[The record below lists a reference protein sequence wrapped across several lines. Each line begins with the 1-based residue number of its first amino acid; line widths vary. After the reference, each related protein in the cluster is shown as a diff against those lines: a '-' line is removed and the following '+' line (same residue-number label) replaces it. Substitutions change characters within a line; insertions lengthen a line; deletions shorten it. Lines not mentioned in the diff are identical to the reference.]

1 MLNVW
6 NQRSGYEFLYT
17 YVENSVVKTSTEFPE
32 RQIISVALP
41 IDNSTNLTGITF
53 SIISGKLP
61 GGLRLTFDTVTAKWV
76 IKGSALEV
84 SRTTKSTFVIRAT
97 NGTEVSDRTFSMTVT
112 GADSPTW
119 ITAGEDPTLVFLDFD
134 NTKQYQIG
142 DLIRYTT
149 GPADNRVTTKYR
161 VIADVLGITPPNNTY
176 YQVFVEPSNQLAVG
190 AVTVRTSNISQ
201 IQRVDNLVT
210 ITTERP
216 HNFIWGNR
224 VSIICSNSD
233 FSASLVELLQPVIIE
248 GESESNY
255 FDRVSTTINY
265 RLPGYDVLTPISATG
280 TITLLNTPLTFVL
293 DNSLVDFQLQAID
306 SDLSA
311 GQTLEYFI
319 ASGDGELPP
328 GLELDS
334 NGRIYGIVD
343 PILALDLTAREGF
356 FDSNLFDAYAY
367 DFGTRPNISD
377 ENFLAVITP
386 RKLNRNYEFVVS
398 VSDGETVTR
407 RRFRIFVVG
416 DDFLRADNTLTQIGA
431 ATFTADS
438 TYLRAPIWLSA
449 ANLGLR
455 RANNYV
461 TIKLETFDPNPAVGP
476 LKYEVASLNPDFTA
490 SALPDGLFIDPATG
504 EIFGFAPYQPAVTRQ
519 YQFTINAVKYDKED
533 LTEVEVA
540 IVVAESAAV
549 GQNFLKIN
557 PLPLA
562 DQALLIGDVIRVGPS
577 FYTITE
583 YISETV
589 IGGTKATLK
598 LAENL
603 VTDVLNGLIISKT
616 YFTTVENLFSTQTSS
631 KTFTL
636 AILGE
641 VDSVIAFTTNT
652 NLGDIRPGYP
662 SNFEVQAI
670 TSVPN
675 AVLKYRLVSGNL
687 PAGLTLSESGI
698 ILGKINQFRQNSVS
712 GFTLF
717 DGGDTTFDGNSST
730 LDRSYKFTINAQDQ
744 FRFSSVDKEFIIT
757 VGTEDLTLFSNIY
770 TKPLPKKEKRD
781 LFFSFINDTT
791 IFTPDRV
798 YRLGDPDYG
807 LQSDLKMLV
816 YAGIESK
823 EMPNYM
829 AAISK
834 NIRRKRYRLGNVKKA
849 IAKKQ
854 GSNDIEYEVLY
865 IEVLDD
871 YENSRGSAARNI
883 KLAND
888 INSPIKINQAERNA
902 SKGKLGTNSN
912 GIVTYENTFVQEK
925 LNAQAFDRFNPV
937 SAPITINNTN
947 VTISGDDTEQVYP
960 SSIKNIRKNISEV
973 GTTENA
979 FLPLWMTT
987 PQDNR
992 TAATGFVKAIPIC
1005 YCKPG
1010 EGQFI
1015 LENVI
1020 NSQFNFTQL
1029 DFEIDRFIIDSDV
1042 NEVQE
1047 KYLKF
1052 SNHRYNI

>member
-32 RQIISVALP
+32 RQILSIALP
-41 IDNSTNLTGITF
+41 IDNATDLTGVTF

-61 GGLRLTFDTVTAKWV
+61 GGLRLTFDTLLSKWV
-76 IKGSALEV
+76 FKGSALEV

-97 NGTEVSDRTFSMTVT
+97 NGVDISDRTFSITIA
-112 GADSPTW
+112 GADQPVWVTP
-119 ITAGEDPTLVFLDFD
+119 GEDPELEFLDYD
-134 NTKQYQIG
+134 NTTDYVVG

-149 GPADNRVTTKYR
+149 GPADNRVTTKYI
-161 VIADVLGITPPNNTY
+161 VVADVTGVVPPNSTY
-176 YQVFVEPSNQLAVG
+176 YDTFIEPSNQLPVG
-190 AVTVRTSNISQ
+190 TVTVRTSNISE

-210 ITTERP
+210 IITERP

-224 VSIICSNSD
+224 VTIICSNAD
-233 FSASLVELLQPVIIE
+233 FSANLVELLQPAILE
-248 GESESNY
+248 GETESDY
-255 FDRVSTTINY
+255 YDRVTTTITY
-265 RLPGYDVLTPISATG
+265 RRTGYDVLAPVAATG
-280 TITLLNTPLTFVL
+280 TITLVNTPLTFVL
-293 DNSLVDFQLQAID
+293 DSSLVDFQLQAVD
-306 SDLSA
+306 NDLSA
-311 GQTLEYFI
+311 GQSLEFFI
-319 ASGDGELPP
+319 ADGDGQLPP
-328 GLELDS
+328 GLDLDR

-356 FDSNLFDAYAY
+356 YDTNLFDAYAY
-367 DFGTRPNISD
+367 DFGTKPNIAD
-377 ENFLAVITP
+377 EDYLAVVTP

-398 VSDGETVTR
+398 ASDGETVTR

-449 ANLGLR
+449 SNLGLR

-461 TIKLETFDPNPAVGP
+461 TIKLDTFDPNPAIGP
-476 LKYEVASLNPDFTA
+476 LKYEVASLNPDFTT
-490 SALPDGLFIDPATG
+490 SALPDGLFIDPDTG
-504 EIFGFAPYQPAVTRQ
+504 EIFGFAPYQPAVTKD
-519 YQFTINAVKYDKED
+519 YQFTINAIKYDKEN

-540 IVVAESAAV
+540 IVVAESATV

-557 PLPLA
+557 PLPTE
-562 DQALLIGDVIRVGPS
+562 DQTLLIGDVIRIGPS

-583 YISETV
+583 YISEAV

-603 VTDVLNGLIISKT
+603 ITDVLNGLIITKT
-616 YFTTVENLFSTQTSS
+616 YLVSVSDVFSTQTAS

-641 VDSVIAFTTNT
+641 VDSVIGFITDAD
-652 NLGDIRPGYP
+652 LGDIRPNYP
-662 SNFEVQAI
+662 SNLQVEAV

-675 AVLKYRLVSGNL
+675 AVLKYRIVAGSL
-687 PAGLTLSESGI
+687 PAGLSLSESGI
-698 ILGKINQFRQNSVS
+698 ILGKVNQFRANSIS

-717 DGGDTTFDGNSST
+717 DGGLTTFDGNTTTS
-730 LDRSYKFTINAQDQ
+730 DRAYTFTVNAQDQ
-744 FRFSSVDKEFIIT
+744 YRFSSVNKEFTLT
-757 VGTEDLTLFSNIY
+757 VGTDDLMLFSNIY

-791 IFTPDRV
+791 IFTPSKI
-798 YRLGDPDYG
+798 YRLGDPEYG
-807 LQSDLKMLV
+807 LQTDLKMLV

-834 NIRRKRYRLGNVKKA
+834 NIRRKRYRLGNLKKA

-865 IEVLDD
+865 VEVLDD
-871 YENSRGSAARNI
+871 YENAQGSAARNI
-883 KLAND
+883 KLSNS
-888 INSPIKINQAERNA
+888 INSPIKINQAQRDV
-902 SKGKLGTNSN
+902 SRGKLGTNSN
-912 GIVTYENTFVQEK
+912 GIITYENQFVEGK
-925 LNAQAFDRFNPV
+925 LNEQAYDRFSPV
-937 SAPITINNTN
+937 SAPITIDSRN
-947 VTISGDDTEQVYP
+947 VKISGEDTEQVYP
-960 SSIKNIRKNISEV
+960 SSIKNVRKNIAEV
-973 GTTENA
+973 GATENA

-1005 YCKPG
+1005 YCLPG
-1010 EGQFI
+1010 EGQYI
-1015 LENVI
+1015 LDNI
-1020 NSQFNFTQL
+1020 TNSQFNFTQL
-1029 DFEIDRFIIDSDV
+1029 DFEIDRFIIDSDI
-1042 NEVQE
+1042 NDVQE